1 MYKRQVQTWYALDAV
16 SVEISEFFRGYG
28 VPTSSPMVLS
38 NQVKPLSFETITE
51 GVATRGVTYTVPSG
65 AVEIAPC
72 RPPLVVARPMI
83 WPPASNVA
91 PPSKLVKQKI
101 PANLL

>member
-1 MYKRQVQTWYALDAV
+1 
-16 SVEISEFFRGYG
+16 
-28 VPTSSPMVLS
+28 MVRS
-38 NQVKPLSFETITE
+38 NQVKPLSFDTITD
-51 GVATRGVTYTVPSG
+51 GVSTRGVTYTVPSG

-72 RPPLVVARPMI
+72 KPPLVVAKPI
-83 WPPASNVA
+83 ICPPASKVA